1 LRNLIHDLINRLGEV
16 RLPST
21 RPLLAS
27 FRAVIGGVVDRL
39 GALGPRRR
47 RWAIVGAASEQFRE
61 GFGALRSRLRASRL
75 GRSADGIIVVPLLGA
90 VLILGV
96 FTAAAATRAPSDT
109 GSVRSSTTR
118 HVSVSVAEAEVIT
131 ETITR
136 GGETIR
142 IIRRTPGRVET
153 ISGRSVTLPGS
164 SVTVPGNAITLP
176 GQTHTVVE
184 TKTRTRTVTDSVTTT
199 VTETQTETVTET
211 VTEPGPPD

>member
-1 LRNLIHDLINRLGEV
+1 V
-16 RLPST
+16 RPPSI

-27 FRAVIGGVVDRL
+27 LRAVIGGVVDRL
-39 GALGPRRR
+39 GAVGVRRGR
-47 RWAIVGAASEQFRE
+47 RWAIVGTVCEQFRE
-61 GFGALRSRLRASRL
+61 AFGALRWRLRASRL

-96 FTAAAATRAPSDT
+96 FTATAATRGPSDT
-109 GSVRSSTTR
+109 GSVRSSTTQ

-136 GGETIR
+136 DGETTR
-142 IIRRTPGRVET
+142 IIRRRPGRVET

-164 SVTVPGNAITLP
+164 SVTLPGNAITLP

-184 TKTRTRTVTDSVTTT
+184 TETRTRTVTDSVTTT

-211 VTEPGPPD
+211 VTEPGLPD